1 MSAPMK
7 MARHEAAVILM
18 DMSEDERRTF
28 AERVATRAA
37 ELYAEAVN
45 DALGEAV
52 QQAFA
57 EIAAARAVAP

>member
-1 MSAPMK
+1 MNAPTK
-7 MARHEAAVILM
+7 LARHEAAVILM

-37 ELYAEAVN
+37 ELEDEAVN

-57 EIAAARAVAP
+57 EIAAARQASA